1 MNENILTFSSTSVGY
16 NHIKVNK
23 VCEDASDWYSDEKM
37 KICVVADGHGSDNY
51 PRTDR
56 GSRFAVDAAIKC
68 IVDFVN
74 VAETDDVLNDERNN
88 FELMLQ
94 LAASILKDWYQS
106 VENDCEKNPFT
117 EVELEKVS
125 DKYKKRF
132 LSTDVRERRIEK
144 AYGCTLIAYVVTEG
158 YSFGLQIGD
167 GKCVHV
173 DKNGKF
179 SEPIPWD
186 EDCQMNVTTS
196 ICDDNAIEEFRFAI
210 SSQAP
215 LAVFCGSDGI
225 DDSYAT
231 PEELYALYRS
241 IIKIFIEHGKDVG
254 KKEIEEYLPL
264 LSKKGSGDDVSIGIV
279 LNEDY
284 AKRIARVF
292 DIQSEMFKL
301 SGELKEK
308 KQQQNALESKSK
320 ALRKKTHNDFEN
332 WLGTFDLRLG
342 VDTEDMPSRIN
353 QMVKQL
359 GSYGSEYQKLCADIQ
374 EIETKISQLDDSL
387 TDFLYDIDVL
397 SFVETNS
404 VPCEVNTE
412 TSHEEA

>member
-1 MNENILTFSSTSVGY
+1 MVFYVQRRTGVQILDTSTI
-16 NHIKVNK
+16 HI
-23 VCEDASDWYSDEKM
+23 DY
-37 KICVVADGHGSDNY
+37 
-51 PRTDR
+51 
-56 GSRFAVDAAIKC
+56 
-68 IVDFVN
+68 
-74 VAETDDVLNDERNN
+74 
-88 FELMLQ
+88 
-94 LAASILKDWYQS
+94 
-106 VENDCEKNPFT
+106 EKNPFT
-117 EVELEKVS
+117 EGELEKVS

-132 LSTDVRERRIEK
+132 LSTDIRERRIEK
-144 AYGCTLIAYVVTEG
+144 AYGCTLIAYVVTED

-167 GKCVHV
+167 GKCIHV
-173 DKNGKF
+173 DKNGNF

-254 KKEIEEYLPL
+254 KKEIEEYLPI
-264 LSKKGSGDDVSIGIV
+264 LSKKGSGDDVSIGMI
-279 LNEDY
+279 LDENY
-284 AKRIARVF
+284 AKRIAQVF
-292 DIQSEMFKL
+292 DIQREVFKL

-308 KQQQNALESKSK
+308 QQQQNALESKSK
-320 ALRKKTHNDFEN
+320 ALRKKTHNDFES

-342 VDTEDMPSRIN
+342 GDTEEMPSRIN

-359 GSYGSEYQKLCADIQ
+359 GSYGSEYQKLCFEIQ
-374 EIETKISQLDDSL
+374 EIETKISQLNDSL

-397 SFVETNS
+397 SFVETEDEMAVTEDIEAFRTNENGKHEDGITEYNESAENEKGETNS

-412 TSHEEA
+412 TSHEET